1 METVRDPRDASLAQG
16 AQLAPLC
23 RHLSAARGAGRLR
36 PAARLRAPAARAD
49 GAPVRRKARFDR
61 PWRCRRALPAE
72 SAPSLPAAAPA
83 CPSAKG
89 FSRSPRARARN
100 RTHSESTM
108 KRTRR
113 FPESAREFVTHGV
126 SSRSR
131 NRRLGASYEADQKKR
146 ATAHSFGRPPDSAEG
161 PPDSEPWGRG
171 THRVIEM
178 CHKAGIAPPIFQGNG
193 PFAVVTFQVRVGQTA
208 QVTTQV
214 GAQDEAQ
221 VGTRSK
227 SYGSA
232 ARNGP
237 WLN

>member
-1 METVRDPRDASLAQG
+1 
-16 AQLAPLC
+16 
-23 RHLSAARGAGRLR
+23 
-36 PAARLRAPAARAD
+36 
-49 GAPVRRKARFDR
+49 
-61 PWRCRRALPAE
+61 
-72 SAPSLPAAAPA
+72 
-83 CPSAKG
+83 
-89 FSRSPRARARN
+89 
-100 RTHSESTM
+100 M

-208 QVTTQV
+208 QV

-221 VGTRSK
+221 VGTK
-227 SYGSA
+227 SGPSQNPTA
-232 ARNGP
+232 LPPGNGP